1 MLRDGRD
8 DRVIVKPS
16 TADQARPQFAIFSSD
31 GQTLYFKTADA
42 ENRAGIWAVPA
53 GGGTPQLM
61 VRLDDPQRPSLRR
74 EFATDG
80 TRFFFTITQDEGDIW
95 VAEVK

>member
-1 MLRDGRD
+1 M
-8 DRVIVKPS
+8 P
-16 TADQARPQFAIFSSD
+16 AD
-31 GQTLYFKTADA
+31 
-42 ENRAGIWAVPA
+42 
-53 GGGTPQLM
+53 GGTAQLM